1 MRSSLNR
8 RRFFL
13 TSAGASL
20 ALPGLSSLL
29 AKTANSLATVH
40 ATQGAGIGAR
50 RFVAVGNLLGFQQKS
65 FFPSIEG
72 REYEST
78 ILLKPLEPLRE
89 KMTVYRGLDHGI
101 RGGHFAVHS
110 FLSGVLHSEA
120 RDRKNGNVT
129 IDQYLAE
136 KVGNQTRFPSLTVG
150 SEGGIHGG
158 CQLSWTRSGVRV
170 PPITNPGDLFDRL
183 FSNDSPK
190 RRLERKG
197 ENRLQKSILDAPLDK
212 PANKNTV
219 DDLPILYELIALAL
233 QTDSTRIATLEVG
246 GSFLPQNL
254 GIDKSYHSLSHH
266 GNKADAITDLIKLE
280 TYQIEQYGKFL
291 GRLQSIQDGEGTLL
305 DSTSVL
311 FGSGIGS
318 GNSHTNSDL
327 PVIVAGGGYKHGDF
341 KKVESKGLNKVRLCN
356 LYVDLAQR
364 MGVETDF
371 FGNSTGRFS

>member
-1 MRSSLNR
+1 MRSALNR

-40 ATQGAGIGAR
+40 AAQGAGIGAR

-78 ILLKPLEPLRE
+78 ILLKPLEPLRN

-158 CQLSWTRSGVRV
+158 WLTCRACTIS
-170 PPITNPGDLFDRL
+170 
-183 FSNDSPK
+183 
-190 RRLERKG
+190 
-197 ENRLQKSILDAPLDK
+197 
-212 PANKNTV
+212 
-219 DDLPILYELIALAL
+219 
-233 QTDSTRIATLEVG
+233 
-246 GSFLPQNL
+246 
-254 GIDKSYHSLSHH
+254 
-266 GNKADAITDLIKLE
+266 
-280 TYQIEQYGKFL
+280 
-291 GRLQSIQDGEGTLL
+291 
-305 DSTSVL
+305 
-311 FGSGIGS
+311 
-318 GNSHTNSDL
+318 
-327 PVIVAGGGYKHGDF
+327 
-341 KKVESKGLNKVRLCN
+341 
-356 LYVDLAQR
+356 
-364 MGVETDF
+364 
-371 FGNSTGRFS
+371 